1 MAKPR
6 KVEIGGGH
14 AVEKDE
20 SEVRWLISY
29 SDFMMQLVCLFI
41 LLYSVS
47 SLDKDKMALVAAYYR
62 ASVGLGEPPIHEPP
76 SHGKNLAVGDRPLVG
91 GRGGRTEIPPDI
103 QYKVDSV
110 PGGWM
115 VHFDQP
121 IFEPGSAVLTPGVAR
136 QMDSIGDRFRAY
148 AGQAFVTGTAAGEP
162 ADGMEGDPMRLA
174 QARAEAVA
182 ARLTR
187 DGAPGAF
194 DPRFLQ
200 AAGKVVPAA
209 DSRRAEIFVQVR

>member
-1 MAKPR
+1 
-6 KVEIGGGH
+6 
-14 AVEKDE
+14 
-20 SEVRWLISY
+20 
-29 SDFMMQLVCLFI
+29 MMQLVCLFI

-62 ASVGLGEPPIHEPP
+62 ASVGLGEPPIHEPA
-76 SHGKNLAVGDRPLVG
+76 SQGRNLAVGDRPLVG
-91 GRGGRTEIPPDI
+91 GRGGRTEIPPDV

-115 VHFDQP
+115 VHFDRP
-121 IFEPGSAVLTPGVAR
+121 IFEPGSAVLAPGIAR
-136 QMDSIGDRFRAY
+136 QIDTIAERFRAY
-148 AGQAFVTGTAAGEP
+148 AGQAFVTATAAPEP
-162 ADGMEGDPMRLA
+162 VDGMDTDPMKLA

-200 AAGKVVPAA
+200 ASGKVVAAA

>member
-1 MAKPR
+1 MAKH
-6 KVEIGGGH
+6 KKHEAGGGH

-47 SLDKDKMALVAAYYR
+47 SLDKDKMSLVAAYYR

-76 SHGKNLAVGDRPLVG
+76 SKGTRLAVGDRPLVG
-91 GRGGRTEIPPDI
+91 GRGGRTEIPPDV

-115 VHFDQP
+115 VRFDRP
-121 IFEPGSAVLTPGVAR
+121 IFDAGSAALTPAIAR
-136 QMDSIGDRFRAY
+136 QLDSIAERFRAY
-148 AGQAFVTGTAAGEP
+148 AGEAYVRATAAPQPED
-162 ADGMEGDPMRLA
+162 ATD
-174 QARAEAVA
+174 
-182 ARLTR
+182 
-187 DGAPGAF
+187 
-194 DPRFLQ
+194 
-200 AAGKVVPAA
+200 
-209 DSRRAEIFVQVR
+209 